1 MSEDVKG
8 RIYDIQGF
16 SVHDG
21 PGIRTVVFLKG
32 CPLRCP
38 WCHSPESQEF
48 YPQLSWIDMRCLG
61 TETCEKRC
69 FKACPKGALE
79 LTHFRE
85 GSGEVKKIQ
94 KVYVNR
100 DLCDNCGAC
109 AKVCYPKALFVSGE
123 DYRVDDIIKRVSKD
137 AAFYHQ
143 SGGGVTISGGEP
155 LSQPQFTLALLQ
167 ELKARDI
174 NTALDTTGYA
184 KWEVVE
190 SVLPYVDL
198 FLLDLKHMDSKR
210 HFDMV
215 RVPNELIHE
224 NARKIAAAGGKF
236 QIRIPVIPGF
246 NDDEDNI
253 RKTAVFCKE
262 LGDSVEQVQLLPY
275 HNLGIAKYARISDK
289 KVMKAVPPCQK
300 KMEDLKVIV
309 EEYGIKVMLN

>member
-8 RIYDIQGF
+8 KIYDIQGF

-21 PGIRTVVFLKG
+21 PGIRTTVFLKG

-48 YPQLSWIDMRCLG
+48 YPQLSWIAMRCLG
-61 TETCEKRC
+61 TEACEKRC
-69 FKACPKGALE
+69 IKACPKGALA
-79 LTHFRE
+79 LTHSCE
-85 GSGEVKKIQ
+85 NSEEVEKIQ
-94 KVYVNR
+94 KVHVNW

-109 AKVCYPKALFVSGE
+109 AKGCYPKALFISGE
-123 DYRVDDIIKRVSKD
+123 DYSVDDMIKRVSKD
-137 AAFYHQ
+137 ADFYRK

-155 LSQPQFTLALLQ
+155 LSQPQFTLELLKK
-167 ELKARDI
+167 LKAKDI

-215 RVPNELIHE
+215 CVPNKLIHE
-224 NARKIAAAGGKF
+224 NARKIAASGGKF
-236 QIRIPVIPGF
+236 QIRIPVIPQF

-253 RKTAVFCKE
+253 SRTAAFCKE
-262 LGDSVEQVQLLPY
+262 LGDAVEQVQLLPY

-289 KVMKAVPPCQK
+289 KVMEAVPPCPK
-300 KMEDLKVIV
+300 KMERLKILV
-309 EEYGIKVMLN
+309 EEYGIKVIIN